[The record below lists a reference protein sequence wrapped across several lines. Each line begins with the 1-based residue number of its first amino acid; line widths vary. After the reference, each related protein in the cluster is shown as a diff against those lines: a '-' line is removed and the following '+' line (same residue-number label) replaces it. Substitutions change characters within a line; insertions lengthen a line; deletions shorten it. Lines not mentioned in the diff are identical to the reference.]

1 MRPSLA
7 ASLALV
13 LTVSLLPTAAA
24 ADPVDPAPG
33 GVSPSPESASQ
44 ASADGVTWTSETAT
58 KTRDGAAKPLQ
69 KMGEGV
75 SEPRDEWWDNDL
87 GLLTVDP
94 EDVAAAEPTVVT
106 ELTELP
112 EPAPHA
118 EVYPVP
124 DDGVYDVTGGGWGHR
139 IGMSQY
145 GAHGAGLAGLD
156 HEEIL
161 DFYYPGTRLDTH
173 DLGQIR
179 IGITI
184 DNDGVTRVDHRA
196 GLQVSHGTSGTNYA
210 LPSREQWRVRAT
222 SGNASSCVLEGRSG
236 GNWSSYQPP
245 GMPTGCPVTFS
256 SPSEGTVDLYL
267 PSGERRVY
275 RGSLTATHH
284 GSSTL
289 ATVNRLPMQHYL
301 RSVVPSEM
309 PTSFHQEGLRT
320 QAVAARTY
328 AARGENGTS
337 YYDTCDT
344 TACQMYKGRGV
355 RTSGGGITSY
365 EFTQTTD
372 AVNATDGQVLTYPF
386 PGGRDLA
393 TTMYSSSTGGWT
405 IPAGA
410 GHPYLVAQEDPY
422 DDTPS
427 NARHRWNAQLPAT
440 ALESRYDIHDVTRVQ
455 VTQRDGHGLWG
466 GRILTAR
473 VEGYTA
479 GGQYTYA
486 NATGLGLYLARP
498 WPNWNTGLSTDYF
511 TFGDPGETP
520 PPGEV
525 ERIAGADRYGTAAAL
540 AEQWSPGVS
549 VTYLVNGTDYPDA
562 LAAAAR
568 AGVYDAPVLL
578 VQQDGIPSATR
589 DALTRLQP
597 GRLVIIG
604 GPESVSDAVEQDLMA
619 YTSGTMERVYG
630 SDRYGTAAALA
641 GYYAAGQQRVY
652 LASGEDFPDALAS
665 AALAGKEHAPLLLTR
680 QGQLDQPTR
689 DQLDRLNPGQV
700 IVLGGT
706 SAVSGAVASEAGS
719 YATNGF
725 ARVAGEDRYGTAA
738 AIAERY
744 PASTPSALAA
754 SGRDFPDALVG
765 AALAGRDGAPVV
777 LTTQSAVPRRTGD
790 ALDHIEPGSMA
801 ALGGRTVLADA
812 VLDALAAYLR

>member
-1 MRPSLA
+1 MRPSLV
-7 ASLALV
+7 ASLALA
-13 LTVSLLPTAAA
+13 LTVSLLPTAAT
-24 ADPVDPAPG
+24 ADPAEPQTGP
-33 GVSPSPESASQ
+33 
-44 ASADGVTWTSETAT
+44 SETTT
-58 KTRDGAAKPLQ
+58 KTREHAANPLP
-69 KMGEGV
+69 KLGEGDEGEGV
-75 SEPRDEWWDNDL
+75 SEPLVERLDNEF
-87 GLLTVDP
+87 GLVTGDP

-112 EPAPHA
+112 QAEPNA

-124 DDGVYDVTGGGWGHR
+124 SDGVYQVTGGGWGHR

-156 HEEIL
+156 HAEIL
-161 DFYYPGTRLDTH
+161 DFYYPGTRLDNH
-173 DLGQIR
+173 NLGQIR

-184 DNDGVTRVDHRA
+184 DNDGVTRVDHRS
-196 GLQVSHGTSGTNYA
+196 GLQVSHGTSGTNYT

-222 SGNASSCVLEGRSG
+222 SSSASSCVLEGRNG
-236 GNWSSYQPP
+236 GVWTAYHPS

-355 RTSGGGITSY
+355 RTSTGGITTY
-365 EFTQTTD
+365 EFTKTTE
-372 AVNATDGQVLTYPF
+372 AVNATDGQVLTYNF
-386 PGGRDLA
+386 PGGRALA

-405 IPAGA
+405 IPANA

-422 DDTPS
+422 DDTPT

-440 ALESRYDIHDVTRVQ
+440 ALESRYGIHDVTRVQ

-498 WPNWNTGLSTDYF
+498 WPNWSTGLSTDYF

-520 PPGEV
+520 PPGDV
-525 ERIAGADRYGTAAAL
+525 ERLSGENRYGTAAAV
-540 AEQWSPGVS
+540 ARKWSPGVG

-578 VQQDGIPSATR
+578 VQQNSIPSETR
-589 DALTRLQP
+589 EALTRLKP

-604 GPESVSDAVEQDLMA
+604 GTGSVSTGVEQDLMA
-619 YTSGTMERVYG
+619 YTTGNMQRVSGE
-630 SDRYGTAAALA
+630 DRYGTAAALA
-641 GYYAAGQQRVY
+641 GYYASGQQRVY
-652 LASGEDFPDALAS
+652 LASGEDFPDALAA

-680 QGQLDQPTR
+680 QGRLDDATR
-689 DQLDRLNPGQV
+689 TQLDRLNPGQV
-700 IVLGGT
+700 VVLGGT
-706 SAVSGAVASEAGS
+706 SAVSGAVASEAGG

-725 ARVAGEDRYGTAA
+725 TRVAGKDRYATAA
-738 AIAERY
+738 AVAQRY
-744 PASTPSALAA
+744 PGSTPSALAA
-754 SGRDFPDALVG
+754 SGLDFPDALVG
-765 AALAGRDGAPVV
+765 AALAGRRGVPVV
-777 LTTQSAVPRRTGD
+777 LATQTSVPHKTRQ
-790 ALDHIEPGSMA
+790 ALEHIRPGEIS
-801 ALGGRTVLADA
+801 ALGGSA
-812 VLDALAAYLR
+812 VLRDSVLQQLANYLR